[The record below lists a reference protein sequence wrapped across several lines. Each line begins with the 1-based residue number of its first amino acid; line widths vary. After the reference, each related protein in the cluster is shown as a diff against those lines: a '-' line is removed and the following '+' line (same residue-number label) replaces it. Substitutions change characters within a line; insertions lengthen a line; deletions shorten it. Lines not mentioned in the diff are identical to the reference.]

1 MSDSATMPA
10 AALRR
15 TDLPKLSL
23 GTKTAA
29 TLLAIVAAVVLPQL
43 FHIIGAVSGQ
53 GTMLGVAFL
62 PMHLPVLPSAPSP
75 EPPRRSPASCCP
87 ACRCWRCCRS

>member
-29 TLLAIVAAVVLPQL
+29 TLLAIVAAVVLP
-43 FHIIGAVSGQ
+43 AVLLPFPLPLSGLD
-53 GTMLGVAFL
+53 GGV
-62 PMHLPVLPSAPSP
+62 
-75 EPPRRSPASCCP
+75 PPCP
-87 ACRCWRCCRS
+87 F

>member
-43 FHIIGAVSGQ
+43 FHVIAA
-53 GTMLGVAFL
+53 TL
-62 PMHLPVLPSAPSP
+62 
-75 EPPRRSPASCCP
+75 RNR
-87 ACRCWRCCRS
+87 CRSSAVWRSVPRSTPQCGRQRP